1 MLFRSLD
8 KVRTA
13 AWREARKKGVAK
25 KGAKD
30 PVKGARWAL
39 LKNED
44 DLTAGQ
50 KDESLAALANTDPKG
65 QLYRAWQLKEL
76 LRGLLGRPIGRA
88 GSELKHWVFRVPRS
102 HIPEIVEPAGKIRR
116 RRPDIL
122 RTIGPG
128 YPNARLEAFD
138 NGNKVTVRVA
148 YGFHHVTN
156 LISLIMLRCGGLD
169 IRLPEPV
176 S

>member
-1 MLFRSLD
+1 MAAPGFRLLEGGAGRRD
-8 KVRTA
+8 AARRLPRVR
-13 AWREARKKGVAK
+13 RGRRV
-25 KGAKD
+25 GA
-30 PVKGARWAL
+30 VG
-39 LKNED
+39 
-44 DLTAGQ
+44 G
-50 KDESLAALANTDPKG
+50 
-65 QLYRAWQLKEL
+65 AWQLEEL

-88 GSELKHWVFRVPRS
+88 GGELKHWVFRASRS

-122 RTIGPG
+122 GAIGPG

-138 NGNKVTVRVA
+138 NGIKVTVRVA

>member
-1 MLFRSLD
+1 M
-8 KVRTA
+8 
-13 AWREARKKGVAK
+13 G
-25 KGAKD
+25 
-30 PVKGARWAL
+30 GAR
-39 LKNED
+39 
-44 DLTAGQ
+44 
-50 KDESLAALANTDPKG
+50 
-65 QLYRAWQLKEL
+65 QLEEL
-76 LRGLLGRPIGRA
+76 LRGLLGRPIGRV
-88 GSELKHWVFRVPRS
+88 GGGELKHWVSRASRS
-102 HIPEIVEPAGKIRR
+102 RIPEIVEPAGKIRR
-116 RRPDIL
+116 RRPDVL

>member
-1 MLFRSLD
+1 MAGAAACAVGGTGISAAGGWAGRHDAARRLPR
-8 KVRTA
+8 VR
-13 AWREARKKGVAK
+13 RGRRI
-25 KGAKD
+25 GA
-30 PVKGARWAL
+30 VGGAR
-39 LKNED
+39 
-44 DLTAGQ
+44 
-50 KDESLAALANTDPKG
+50 
-65 QLYRAWQLKEL
+65 QLEEL
-76 LRGLLGRPIGRA
+76 LRGLLGRPIGRV
-88 GSELKHWVFRVPRS
+88 GSELKHWVFRAPRS

-138 NGNKVTVRVA
+138 NGIKVTVRVA